1 MSTQHD
7 IGISTGA
14 YADFSLAVAL
24 MRIAEL
30 APAVEVVSLGRHS
43 LLEPVNFR
51 AVELSGL
58 SLSVH
63 GPYAHADIGHHFE
76 RRHRAAMDLHRR
88 HLAVAAE
95 LRATIYVV
103 HPDLRRRS
111 VRWDPKVASVLE
123 SSFEE
128 FLELQNEM
136 GVSIVVENMPWSRFS
151 HFTAPGDLDL
161 RGLGLALDV
170 GHATL
175 TKTLTEWLD
184 HPDTT
189 LRHLHLHDNFGEGHL
204 GGDTHLPLGDG
215 IVDPALAIVK
225 AREAGASIV
234 LEHGSEGSV
243 ISSLNYLQ
251 ARGLLFPPVSAGEI
265 EP

>member
-1 MSTQHD
+1 MPHD

-14 YADFSLAVAL
+14 YAGSSLAAAL

-30 APAVEVVSLGRHS
+30 APAVEVLSLGPHS

-63 GPYAHADIGHHFE
+63 GPYAHAEIGHRSE
-76 RRHRAAMDLHRR
+76 RRHRTAMDLHRR
-88 HLAVAAE
+88 HLTAAAE
-95 LRATIYVV
+95 LGAAVYVV

-111 VRWDPKVASVLE
+111 VRWDRKVASVLE

-128 FLELQNEM
+128 FYELQDEL
-136 GVSIVVENMPWSRFS
+136 GVSIVVENMPWSEFS
-151 HFTAPGDLDL
+151 HFTTPGDLDL
-161 RGLGLALDV
+161 RGLGLALDI

-175 TKTLTEWLD
+175 TRTLAEWLA

-189 LRHLHLHDNFGEGHL
+189 LAHLHLHDNFGEGHL

-225 AREAGASIV
+225 AREAGARII
-234 LEHGSEGSV
+234 LEHGSDAAV
-243 ISSLNYLQ
+243 ISSLDYLRT
-251 ARGLLFPPVSAGEI
+251 RGLLYPAESVGEI

>member
-1 MSTQHD
+1 MSTEHD

-14 YADFSLAVAL
+14 YAGSSLATAL

-30 APAVEVVSLGRHS
+30 APAVEVLSLGPHS

-51 AVELSGL
+51 AVELSDL
-58 SLSVH
+58 TLSVH
-63 GPYAHADIGHHFE
+63 GPYAHADIGHRSE
-76 RRHRAAMDLHRR
+76 RRHRTAMDLHRQ
-88 HLAVAAE
+88 HLSAAAE
-95 LRATIYVV
+95 LGATIYVV

-111 VRWDPKVASVLE
+111 VPWDPKVASILE

-128 FLELQNEM
+128 LRELQDEM
-136 GVSIVVENMPWSRFS
+136 GISIVVENMPWSRFS

-161 RGLGLALDV
+161 HGLGLALDV

-175 TKTLTEWLD
+175 TGTLAEWLAR
-184 HPDTT
+184 PDTT
-189 LRHLHLHDNFGEGHL
+189 LRHLHLHDNFGEQHL
-204 GGDTHLPLGDG
+204 GGDTHLPLGNG
-215 IVDPALAIVK
+215 IADPALAIAK
-225 AREAGASIV
+225 ARADGASIV
-234 LEHGSEGSV
+234 LEHGSEGAV

-251 ARGLLFPPVSAGEI
+251 ARGLLYPSVSEGKV

>member
-1 MSTQHD
+1 VSTQHD

-14 YADFSLAVAL
+14 YPGSSLAAAL

-30 APAVEVVSLGRHS
+30 APAVEVLSLGPHS

-51 AVELSGL
+51 AVELSDL

-63 GPYAHADIGHHFE
+63 GPYAHAEIGH
-76 RRHRAAMDLHRR
+76 RSALRHRAAMDLHRR
-88 HLAVAAE
+88 HLSVAAE
-95 LRATIYVV
+95 LGATVYVV

-111 VRWDPKVASVLE
+111 VRWDGKVASVLE

-128 FLELQNEM
+128 FLVLQDEM

-175 TKTLTEWLD
+175 TSTLAEWLA

-189 LRHLHLHDNFGEGHL
+189 LRHLHLHDNLGEGHL

-215 IVDPALAIVK
+215 IVDPAHAIVK

-234 LEHGSEGSV
+234 LEHGSEDAV
-243 ISSLNYLQ
+243 VSSLNYLH
-251 ARGLLFPPVSAGEI
+251 ARGLLYPDGTAGGAR
-265 EP
+265 P

>member
-1 MSTQHD
+1 VSTPHD

-14 YADFSLAVAL
+14 YADFSLSAAL
-24 MRIAEL
+24 LRIAEL

-58 SLSVH
+58 ALTVH
-63 GPYAHADIGHHFE
+63 GPYAHADIGHRSE
-76 RRHRAAMDLHRR
+76 RRHRSAMDLHRR
-88 HLAVAAE
+88 HLAAAAE
-95 LRATIYVV
+95 LGATIYVV
-103 HPDLRRRS
+103 HPDLRRRT
-111 VRWDPKVASVLE
+111 VHWDPKVVSILE
-123 SSFEE
+123 AAFEE
-128 FLELQNEM
+128 FLGLQEET
-136 GVSIVVENMPWSRFS
+136 GVSIVVENMPWSKFS

-175 TKTLTEWLD
+175 TRTLDLWLA

-189 LRHLHLHDNFGEGHL
+189 VRHLHLHDNLGEGHL
-204 GGDTHLPLGDG
+204 GGDTHLSLGDG
-215 IVDPALAIVK
+215 IIDPALAIGK

-234 LEHGSEGSV
+234 LEHGSEASV
-243 ISSLNYLQ
+243 ISSLSYLQ
-251 ARGLLFPPVSAGEI
+251 AHGLLFPPALSGEI
-265 EP
+265 DP